1 MCNNDRKTNKLV
13 AHHQYNYLK
22 FKISQT
28 FFIFEGKLIFFLG
41 EYLPTLTVKSQ
52 NGRVTV
58 QVTYIYLQNKFNFFT
73 FNRKISTFND
83 KKSIKVMTKTFLF
96 NN

>member
-13 AHHQYNYLK
+13 AHHQYDYLK

-52 NGRVTV
+52 NGRVTL
-58 QVTYIYLQNKFNFFT
+58 QVTYIYYIYIYKTNSIFLHSIEKSQHLTTK
-73 FNRKISTFND
+73 KYESND
-83 KKSIKVMTKTFLF
+83 
-96 NN
+96 